1 MMAEMLGSRFSKLN
15 VCAEQGPQFQLGWDL
30 KVNDFKCKRPNLAGC
45 DLKLQLPNGA
55 LSPVKT
61 RTETLQV
68 NLGQSRCDQDQLTF
82 LGSNLS

>member
-1 MMAEMLGSRFSKLN
+1 MMAEMLGSRFLKLN

-61 RTETLQV
+61 RTETLCYASLSV
-68 NLGQSRCDQDQLTF
+68 VRLGRSKCGCNR
-82 LGSNLS
+82 G